1 MSETSIKIEIAGAE
15 YPLKLKNEDVGIIEQ
30 TAALIKE
37 KIAEFEKNYSVKD
50 KKDVLAM
57 VFLQTLSE
65 FMKKDL
71 QKTEEIN
78 KLQSLLDELNE
89 MVRQH
94 QQKVN

>member
-15 YPLKLKNEDVGIIEQ
+15 YPLKLKTEDVAVIEQ

-37 KIAEFEKNYSVKD
+37 KITEFERSYSVKD

-65 FMKKDL
+65 FVKKDIE
-71 QKTEEIN
+71 KSAEIT
-78 KLQSLLDELNE
+78 KLQSLLDELND
-89 MVRQH
+89 MVKQH